1 MSERVKVAYYSD
13 VLCVWAYV
21 AQIKV
26 DEMRDQLG
34 DKVDVDCHFI
44 PVFGDTAEKIGRGW
58 KDRGG
63 FAGYGRHVLET
74 AQRFPHVQVHSD
86 IWTKDIPPSSA
97 GCHLALKAVQQLCDQ
112 ELAAPGSLGQYG
124 GRALVEEYAWRLREA
139 FFVRLTNVAER
150 AVHLELAESLDI
162 PIEALQRA
170 IDDGSAF
177 AALCG
182 DWELQKRHS
191 VQGSPTWVLNEGRQK
206 LYGNVGYRIIEAN
219 LKELLAGAPAD
230 SASWC

>member
-1 MSERVKVAYYSD
+1 MSQRVKVSYFSD

-21 AQIKV
+21 AQVKV
-26 DEMRDQLG
+26 DEMRQQLG
-34 DKVDVDCHFI
+34 DEVGVDCHFI

-63 FAGYGRHVLET
+63 FAGYSRHVLET
-74 AQRFPHVQVHSD
+74 AERFPHVQVHPD
-86 IWTKDIPPSSA
+86 VWTRNIPPSSA
-97 GCHLALKAVQQLCDQ
+97 GCHLALKAAQRLCDRGV
-112 ELAAPGSLGQYG
+112 APQGSLAQHG
-124 GRALVEEYAWRLREA
+124 GRPLVEEYAWRLREA
-139 FFVRLTNVAER
+139 FFVELRNIAER
-150 AVHLELAESLDI
+150 AVQLEVAESLNVPLDAMRK
-162 PIEALQRA
+162 E
-170 IDDGSAF
+170 IDDGTAF
-177 AALCG
+177 AALCA

-230 SASWC
+230 AASWC